1 MEKRRLKN
9 GDRVLTNTH
18 AIHQNSQEPLTG
30 LKGIIKNNKDYPW
43 NIHVEIKINGHNELI
58 GFSEFELTKI

>member
-1 MEKRRLKN
+1 MKQIKRKLKN

-18 AIHQNSQEPLTG
+18 AVYQDSQKSLSG
-30 LKGIIKNNKDYPW
+30 LIGIIENNKDYPW
-43 NIHVEIKINGHNELI
+43 NIHVRLEDDDRLI